1 MEQSYCLIRS
11 KDLQYVDE
19 ILVRTLNLCANPVS
33 SSLLDEDADATASYP
48 GAYGYS
54 YMALKMIKDY
64 LDMAQPYDPSLEP
77 TPF

>member
-1 MEQSYCLIRS
+1 MNQDYCLIRS

-19 ILVRTLNLCANPVS
+19 LLVRTINLCASPVS
-33 SSLLDEDADATASYP
+33 LTELDENADATASYA

-54 YMALKMIKDY
+54 YQALKIIKDY
-64 LDMAQPYDPSLEP
+64 LDMAQPYDPSVER